1 MVEQKNPII
10 GTDAQKALYK
20 TYSTYVSKSK
30 ADFFK
35 SLGLGVIQGKREG
48 IYITMLE
55 GSRKNKPPQKLID
68 CRTSGGVFNLGHRH
82 PVIIKA
88 LKDGIDAGLDIG
100 DHHLISEQRA
110 LLAKKL
116 ANLLP

>member
-1 MVEQKNPII
+1 
-10 GTDAQKALYK
+10 
-20 TYSTYVSKSK
+20 
-30 ADFFK
+30 
-35 SLGLGVIQGKREG
+35 
-48 IYITMLE
+48 MLE
-55 GSRKNKPPQKLID
+55 GTRKNKPPLNLID

-82 PVIIKA
+82 PAIIKA

-116 ANLLP
+116 ANFFQKVSQKLNFLLEEGKQLILQ

>member
-82 PVIIKA
+82 PVIIKT
-88 LKDGIDAGLDIG
+88 LV
-100 DHHLISEQRA
+100 LISVITI
-110 LLAKKL
+110 
-116 ANLLP
+116 